1 MMTRGGVYKRG
12 LNHAIARA
20 SFADLRRR
28 ITYKTQWNGGTT
40 VVADRWF
47 PSSKTCSE
55 CGEVKSK
62 LSLSE
67 REYVCHRCGIVVDRD
82 LNAATNL
89 AKLASTPKSGVDPHR
104 TGSSPGM
111 GREGAEKSSSPL
123 GGLAPAG
130 EASMVREDLSGRKA
144 GAR

>member
-1 MMTRGGVYKRG
+1 M
-12 LNHAIARA
+12 
-20 SFADLRRR
+20 
-28 ITYKTQWNGGTT
+28 
-40 VVADRWF
+40 
-47 PSSKTCSE
+47 
-55 CGEVKSK
+55 KSK

-67 REYVCHRCGIVVDRD
+67 REYICHCCGIVVNRD

-89 AKLASTPKSGVDPHR
+89 AKLAASKSGVSDIDR

-111 GREGAEKSSSPL
+111 GREGAGKSSSPE